1 MPRSTPEEKE
11 LRRQAIDTA
20 RQERFSKKM
29 IARYYP
35 NGIQEFD
42 RTEFDRIF
50 AREDEINLE
59 RHEKIQLMDVA
70 RKNKNNAAREKLQT
84 ELRQLQKEK
93 QELHRR
99 EKRAGDEYAR
109 FTRAAKPWLDA
120 KKLLI
125 QQENYAHYDEIRA
138 RYEESKAK
146 AEADRAARLA
156 EEARAKAERE
166 ARSLKARRERREAKK

>member
-1 MPRSTPEEKE
+1 MPRSTQEEKE

-50 AREDEINLE
+50 AREDEIDLE

-99 EKRAGDEYAR
+99 EKRRVTSTPDL
-109 FTRAAKPWLDA
+109 P
-120 KKLLI
+120 
-125 QQENYAHYDEIRA
+125 
-138 RYEESKAK
+138 
-146 AEADRAARLA
+146 
-156 EEARAKAERE
+156 
-166 ARSLKARRERREAKK
+166 ARSSRGWMPKSCSFSRRTTHTTTKSVPAMRSPRQRRRPIVSPEWRKKRVQRRSEKRGP